1 MISFKKLYTRS
12 FSKCKALTFLWI
24 SNLIPLLFFFIIS
37 FNQRK
42 QLIICHAI
50 KMIKSPLKSNRKKY
64 QKLSSHSDSELNVN
78 RSSCSCGQNSK
89 ELNFNLLSEFG
100 DSRKIEKPKYTTH
113 LPLRIQDEVKIDLR
127 KVENISP
134 VSSYRSLFRIYPI
147 EELSE
152 NESFTKRSN
161 KMRIKQDQTDQINR
175 ILELSKKSAKFRPIK
190 NNNNSQQ
197 DNIHLRTVP
206 YMKEQCFEV
215 LDNNK
220 DCDKYLKAIKF
231 DASSQT
237 GSLLSYNGSPLGQ
250 TISNEV
256 IEFQNSNFRNPNNM
270 HSSSSFNSF
279 NNNISNYTQDESVSS
294 RSCLSFRKLFS
305 CAFLQKSTFRKYHNK

>member
-1 MISFKKLYTRS
+1 M
-12 FSKCKALTFLWI
+12 
-24 SNLIPLLFFFIIS
+24 
-37 FNQRK
+37 
-42 QLIICHAI
+42 IICHAI
-50 KMIKSPLKSNRKKY
+50 KMIKSPLKTNRKKY
-64 QKLSSHSDSELNVN
+64 HKLSSHSDSELNVN

-89 ELNFNLLSEFG
+89 ELNFNLISEFG
-100 DSRKIEKPKYTTH
+100 DSRKNEKSKYANY

-127 KVENISP
+127 KVENVSP
-134 VSSYRSLFRIYPI
+134 VSSNRSLFRIYPI
-147 EELSE
+147 EEVSE

-175 ILELSKKSAKFRPIK
+175 ILELSKKSAKFRPIRNSI

-197 DNIHLRTVP
+197 DNVHLRTVP
-206 YMKEQCFEV
+206 FMKELCFESM
-215 LDNNK
+215 DINK
-220 DCDKYLKAIKF
+220 DCDKYMKAIRF